1 MINFFLLNLSTVK
14 IVERLYE
21 YMKQKELS
29 AYAVE
34 RACGVSNGY
43 LGKQLKG
50 KGSIGSD
57 ILERIKENYPE
68 LSLIWLVTGKGPM
81 LIDLT
86 LTPDAQLDF
95 ELNEEQQAYFTSKDV
110 IIELLKTQIAQLQTT
125 LADKDKLIA
134 LLEVKNSE
142 Q

>member
-1 MINFFLLNLSTVK
+1 
-14 IVERLYE
+14 
-21 YMKQKELS
+21 MKQKELS

-34 RACGVSNGY
+34 HACDVSNGY

-68 LSLIWLVTGKGPM
+68 LSLIWLVTGKGQM
-81 LIDLT
+81 LIDPT

-95 ELNEEQQAYFTSKDV
+95 ELNEEQQAYFTSKDT
-110 IIELLKTQIAQLQTT
+110 IIELLKTQIAQLQTAI
-125 LADKDKLIA
+125 ADKDKLIA
-134 LLEVKNSE
+134 LLEVKSSE